1 MLALPASAQFVTAG
15 ANKSIESALGKGTH
29 LVGEQLE
36 IDGVPACIFYLSD
49 DGHGLAFTFPA
60 MSEKQIKDAIKKAEK
75 AGDKP
80 KDVQKKIDGVVAQN
94 LLDNGFVIDREK
106 AKNGGWLKKKKK
118 KEVMDDLIDR
128 LSSNGLENHKAILEY
143 AEEKGYDL
151 ESVFPAQAYCQ
162 KLGEN
167 WFIPGS
173 DELIKLSQF
182 LFGVYGEG
190 EAFTM
195 TDVGTRW
202 ADILNNPQLI
212 QATGAS
218 AIAMADPTKI
228 STVPA
233 HFYTFQTLT
242 SQWLA
247 KSAFNKYFSIL
258 SSDALSSETGFLA
271 LICKNNPALVKNNFF
286 TMKTTTVREQF
297 FEVMIT
303 GGWQGEENVL
313 ESMILPV
320 YAF

>member
-1 MLALPASAQFVTAG
+1 MLAFSASAQFVTAG

-36 IDGVPACIFYLSD
+36 IDGVPACIFYLSE

-60 MSEKQIKDAIKKAEK
+60 MSEKQIKEAIKKAEK

-80 KDVQKKIDGVVAQN
+80 QDVQKKIKGVVAQN

-106 AKNGGWLKKKKK
+106 AQKGGWLKKKKK
-118 KEVMDDLIDR
+118 KEVMDGLIDR
-128 LSSNGLENHKAILEY
+128 LGSNGLENHKAILEY

-151 ESVFPAQAYCQ
+151 ESVFPAQAYCR

-173 DELIKLSQF
+173 EELIKLSQF

-195 TDVGTRW
+195 TDAGTRW

-218 AIAMADPTKI
+218 ATAMADPAKI

-247 KSAFNKYFSIL
+247 KSTINNYFSIL

-271 LICKNNPALVKNNFF
+271 LICIVNPAVVKGNPLLL
-286 TMKTTTVREQF
+286 TQKVVKEQSYEMK
-297 FEVMIT
+297 IT
-303 GGWQGEENVL
+303 GGWKGEENVL